1 MKGRNRREFLGH
13 MIKGGLVGLLG
24 ILPGSLFN
32 REIAFASAQSKDSL
46 ESVLKRVTKSNLYR
60 ELNAA
65 KLSLE
70 EKVVIAAVTE
80 IPRDKLKETITRV
93 QSGKESICANGGF
106 GCGNACGGEC
116 GCLCGMD
123 CSMPTKKIDIVDQK
137 GSLKI
142 KTKAVNQSRLLSTLE
157 KALELIK

>member
-1 MKGRNRREFLGH
+1 MKRRNRREFLGH
-13 MIKGGLVGLLG
+13 MIKGGVIGLLG

-32 REIAFASAQSKDSL
+32 RELLFASGQSNDSL

-65 KLSLE
+65 KLSPE
-70 EKVVIAAVTE
+70 EKVAVAAVTE

-93 QSGKESICANGGF
+93 KSGKDSICAAGGF
-106 GCGNACGGEC
+106 GCGNGCGGEC
-116 GCLCGMD
+116 GCLCGLD
-123 CSMPTKKIDIVDQK
+123 CSMPTKIIDIVDQK

-142 KTKAVNQSRLLSTLE
+142 KTNAITQSRLLTTLE